1 VALDAARAGI
11 AAAEESYRVRREQF
25 RAGAAIAVDVIDSEA
40 QLRQARLDLV
50 NTLIDLRV
58 AKARLDRAL
67 EAD

>member
-1 VALDAARAGI
+1 M
-11 AAAEESYRVRREQF
+11 RREQF
-25 RAGAAIAVDVIDSEA
+25 RAGAAIAVDVIDSEG